1 MSADKPTATEALN
14 TPLKTPYFMIHEDK
28 LLRNLEICK
37 QLKDLSGVKLVLA
50 LKCFSTWGTFGTI
63 SKYLDGTTSSGPYEV
78 QLGHDTF
85 PGETHA
91 YSVGYS
97 EDDVIAVRDIADK
110 IIFNSVSQFER
121 MQSLLPASSSV
132 GLRIN
137 PEVSYAGQ
145 DLADP
150 ARAYSRL
157 GVKQAGLT
165 TETVAKLDGLMF
177 HMNCEN
183 KDFVAYNTILNT
195 ISEQFSAHLDQVS
208 WVSLGGGLFFTY
220 PGYPVAEL
228 ALALKAFAEKHQ
240 VQLYL
245 EPGEAVI
252 TDTTDLVVSVLDVV
266 ENDKKTAI
274 VDSATEAHRLDT
286 LIYNEPAS
294 FAEATEDG
302 QHPYIIGSCSCLAGD
317 IFGEAN
323 FPQALQVGD
332 RLTIKDS
339 AGYTMVKLNWFNGL
353 KMPSIYY
360 KRVGSD
366 GVDGKHV
373 EGKIETLNQ
382 FDYQDFKA
390 TLGQD

>member
-1 MSADKPTATEALN
+1 MSAVKEKASLP
-14 TPLKTPYFMIHEDK
+14 TPYFMIHEDK

-37 QLKDLSGVKLVLA
+37 QLKEQSGAKLVLA
-50 LKCFSTWGTFGTI
+50 LKCFSTWGTFDTI

-78 QLGHDTF
+78 QLGHETF

-97 EDDVIAVRDIADK
+97 ADDVIAVRDIADK
-110 IIFNSVSQFER
+110 IIFNSVSQLDR
-121 MQSLLPASSSV
+121 MLPLLKESSSV
-132 GLRIN
+132 GLRVN
-137 PEVSYAGQ
+137 PEISYAGQ

-157 GVKQAGLT
+157 GVKRSGLNA
-165 TETVAKLDGLMF
+165 EIVGNLDGLMF

-183 KDFVAYNTILNT
+183 KDFNAYSKILTT
-195 ISEQFSAHLDQVS
+195 ISEHFGDYLDQVS

-220 PGYPVAEL
+220 PGYPVTEL
-228 ALALKAFAEKHQ
+228 ALALKNFAEKHQ

-266 ENDKKTAI
+266 DNDKKTAI

-294 FAEATEDG
+294 FAEADDQGE
-302 QHPYIIGSCSCLAGD
+302 HEYIIGSCSCLAGD
-317 IFGEAN
+317 VFGEA
-323 FPQALQVGD
+323 FFSQPLAVGD

-360 KRVGSD
+360 RRLNGA
-366 GVDGKHV
+366 
-373 EGKIETLNQ
+373 IETLNE
-382 FDYQDFKA
+382 FDYQDFKSS
-390 TLGQD
+390 LGYQRIPEVS